1 MGVEVEE
8 IEIEPWTET
17 VLGHPGLGAIGENK
31 YDDLRIVKFSIL
43 TDTKT
48 LANLDF

>member
-1 MGVEVEE
+1 MGIEVEE

-31 YDDLRIVKFSIL
+31 YDDGGLSSLVTVL
-43 TDTKT
+43 
-48 LANLDF
+48 

>member
-1 MGVEVEE
+1 MNIRNNIVIRSVCRMGIEVEE

-31 YDDLRIVKFSIL
+31 YDD
-43 TDTKT
+43 
-48 LANLDF
+48 